1 MLLKYIGLILLQN
14 KALKEQTM
22 INQNSFT
29 QEFYSILAV
38 NTQSLVQD
46 FNWKFRLRCGYMYN
60 TTIIFRC
67 GRVTEN
73 GPKCCPCCG
82 KGDPSFI
89 H

>member
-38 NTQSLVQD
+38 NTQSLV
-46 FNWKFRLRCGYMYN
+46 
-60 TTIIFRC
+60 
-67 GRVTEN
+67 
-73 GPKCCPCCG
+73 
-82 KGDPSFI
+82 
-89 H
+89 